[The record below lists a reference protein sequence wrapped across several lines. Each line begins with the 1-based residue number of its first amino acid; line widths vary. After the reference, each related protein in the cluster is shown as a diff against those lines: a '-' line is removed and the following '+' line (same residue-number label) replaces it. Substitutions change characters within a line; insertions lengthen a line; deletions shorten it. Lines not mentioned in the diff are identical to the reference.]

1 MAGVFA
7 LNWGVVW
14 GQKRMQQFGTQT
26 AFNRTV
32 PFSEVKVLHEILP
45 YLKRTL
51 NLTDAEVLL
60 VEDVRKKDLSA
71 LTTTLVESAEPG
83 NPAFEYYNV

>member
-1 MAGVFA
+1 MCP
-7 LNWGVVW
+7 
-14 GQKRMQQFGTQT
+14 QKRMSQFGAQT

-51 NLTDAEVLL
+51 GLEGAEVVL
-60 VEDVRKKDLSA
+60 VEDARQKDLSTLTKA
-71 LTTTLVESAEPG
+71 LVDSAEPG

>member
-1 MAGVFA
+1 MTQV
-7 LNWGVVW
+7 
-14 GQKRMQQFGTQT
+14 GTQT

-32 PFSEVKVLHEILP
+32 PFSEVKALHEILP

-51 NLTDAEVLL
+51 NLADAEVLL
-60 VEDVRKKDLSA
+60 VKDAKSKELPA
-71 LTTTLVESAEPG
+71 FTQTLIDSAEPG

>member
-1 MAGVFA
+1 MA
-7 LNWGVVW
+7 
-14 GQKRMQQFGTQT
+14 QFGTQT

-51 NLTDAEVLL
+51 NLTDAEVML
-60 VEDVRKKDLSA
+60 VEDAKPQEQSA
-71 LTTTLVESAEPG
+71 LTKALLESAEPG

>member
-1 MAGVFA
+1 MPSYDA
-7 LNWGVVW
+7 
-14 GQKRMQQFGTQT
+14 QKRMTQFGTHT

-51 NLTDAEVLL
+51 NLADAEVLL
-60 VEDVRKKDLSA
+60 VNDAKSKELSTLTLA
-71 LTTTLVESAEPG
+71 LIDSAEPG